1 MTEEDLKQEIKQ
13 LKNEIEQL
21 KSKKEEERD
30 ERILRALQWFN
41 MGEAKAKAYVYLVK
55 KGKATAEDVAKGA
68 GLYPTTAREVLTELS
83 ERGIVLRDKLDT
95 EGAGRKPFV
104 YTAIPPSE
112 LLKKQVHTIE
122 KTLSE
127 LMRLEFWKKNGE
139 IKFKAPF
146 LPIRIEIK
154 GLKTEKEEPKK

>member
-1 MTEEDLKQEIKQ
+1 MSEEELKE
-13 LKNEIEQL
+13 EIEKLKTEIENL
-21 KSKKEEERD
+21 KSKKEEERH
-30 ERILRALQWFN
+30 ERILKALQWFN

-55 KGKATAEDVAKGA
+55 KGKATAEEVAKGA
-68 GLYPTTAREVLTELS
+68 GLYPTTAREVLTDLF
-83 ERGIVLRDKLDT
+83 ERGIVLRNKLDT

-112 LLKKQVHTIE
+112 LLKRQVHTIE

-127 LMRLEFWKKNGE
+127 LMRLEILKKNGE

-146 LPIRIEIK
+146 LPIKIEIK
-154 GLKTEKEEPKK
+154 GLKKEKDESNE